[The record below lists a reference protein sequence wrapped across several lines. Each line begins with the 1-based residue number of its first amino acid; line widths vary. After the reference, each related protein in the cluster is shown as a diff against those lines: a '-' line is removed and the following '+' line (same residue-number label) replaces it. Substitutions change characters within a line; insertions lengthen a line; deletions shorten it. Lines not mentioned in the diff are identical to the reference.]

1 MGVSRG
7 RWRSRGEISP
17 VVVLILGQAE
27 VCCKAGEKGGE
38 WGEMVQEADVEF
50 TFFIEEVEGPEE

>member
-1 MGVSRG
+1 
-7 RWRSRGEISP
+7 
-17 VVVLILGQAE
+17 VVLILWQAE

-38 WGEMVQEADVEF
+38 WGEMVQEADVKF